1 MEKDNTLKSRDDR
14 DEEDLNIRSL
24 CVRDRNSGLNILVNM
39 GAAPSVIPQNK
50 TELGQKTITVSLQA
64 SDKTKIATFGRKR

>member
-1 MEKDNTLKSRDDR
+1 MEKDNTLKSRDDW
-14 DEEDLNIRSL
+14 DEEDLNIRLL

-50 TELGQKTITVSLQA
+50 TELG
-64 SDKTKIATFGRKR
+64 